1 MVWDD
6 ALMDVLQLMPS
17 HDGPPRALFAAFFS
31 IWCFV
36 IVLML
41 GRVTMATTALV
52 QILKRQAP
60 TDQKILWSALAWF
73 NPFVGPILWWS
84 IGSKQ
89 VGTPPRPPENSHE
102 RRD

>member
-1 MVWDD
+1 ME
-6 ALMDVLQLMPS
+6 AHQLMQLG
-17 HDGPPRALFAAFFS
+17 DGLTLGLLQNISPIEYAVCIQFPMAIIAL
-31 IWCFV
+31 I
-36 IVLML
+36 
-41 GRVTMATTALV
+41 

-73 NPFVGPILWWS
+73 IPVVGPILWWS

-89 VGTPPRPPENSHE
+89 VGTPPRPPEFPHE

>member
-1 MVWDD
+1 MVRYDG
-6 ALMDVLQLMPS
+6 LMDVLQLMPS

-31 IWCFV
+31 IWCFG

-41 GRVTMATTALV
+41 GQVTMAIIALV

-73 NPFVGPILWWS
+73 IPFVGPILWWS

-89 VGTPPRPPENSHE
+89 VGTPPRPPEDSYE

>member
-1 MVWDD
+1 MGT
-6 ALMDVLQLMPS
+6 LQLLQSQSGAPQGVMT
-17 HDGPPRALFAAFFS
+17 FFFS
-31 IWCFV
+31 IWCFG
-36 IVLML
+36 ILLML
-41 GRVTMATTALV
+41 GQVTMAIIALI

-73 NPFVGPILWWS
+73 IPVVGPILWWS

-89 VGTPPRPPENSHE
+89 VGTPPRPPEFPHE

>member
-1 MVWDD
+1 
-6 ALMDVLQLMPS
+6 MDMLQLMQS
-17 HDGPPRALFAAFFS
+17 HDGPPKALFAAFFS
-31 IWCFV
+31 IWCFG
-36 IVLML
+36 ILLML
-41 GRVTMATTALV
+41 GQVTMAIIALI

-73 NPFVGPILWWS
+73 IPIVGPILWWS

-89 VGTPPRPPENSHE
+89 VGTPPRPPEFPHE